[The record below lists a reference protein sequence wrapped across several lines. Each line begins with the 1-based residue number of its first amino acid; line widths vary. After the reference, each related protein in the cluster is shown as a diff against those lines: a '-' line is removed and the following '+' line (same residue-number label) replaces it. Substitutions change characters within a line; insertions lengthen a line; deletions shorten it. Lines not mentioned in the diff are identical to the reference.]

1 LDIRRVRASVAG
13 GAILVTITKIKTIT
27 KMIFFITKISLVA
40 GLFVVIVLGVVLG
53 VIVGALMLVPVLAY
67 FKRYVSPLSA
77 RQHYG
82 GTTKLT
88 E

>member
-27 KMIFFITKISLVA
+27 KMIFITKISLVA

-82 GTTKLT
+82 GTTKLA